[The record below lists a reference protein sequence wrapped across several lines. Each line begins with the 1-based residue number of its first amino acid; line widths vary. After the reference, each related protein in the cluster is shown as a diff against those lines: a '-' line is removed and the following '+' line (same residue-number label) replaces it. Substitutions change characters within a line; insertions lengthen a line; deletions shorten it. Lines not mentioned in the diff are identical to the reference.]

1 MFGKMRGYSRECEH
15 ISHSAFMQSKSRFIF
30 GHMLKLWKQ
39 KYRNQK
45 AASST
50 AKPKVINKQ
59 N

>member
-1 MFGKMRGYSRECEH
+1 MRGYSRECEH